1 MVATV
6 PPGRLRQRKTI
17 RLSFVSTVPG
27 RSPVGRATVVAMTP
41 RTTPFAQLLTLL
53 FALLTPLAGNSQEAA
68 AQPLPCNV
76 SSNCVN
82 SASDG
87 FAPLAYAG
95 DAARG
100 LALLQATLGQF
111 PEATVTAST
120 ALQLTVIFR
129 TTLGFKDEVVFVLEP
144 AGQRIHFRSRS
155 LLGLYDFGKNR
166 TRMTAVVARFQV
178 EAAR

>member
-1 MVATV
+1 
-6 PPGRLRQRKTI
+6 
-17 RLSFVSTVPG
+17 
-27 RSPVGRATVVAMTP
+27 MTP

-76 SSNCVN
+76 SSNCAN

-166 TRMTAVVARFQV
+166 ARMTAVVARFQA